1 MQEPGISKKYMCT
14 CIPTQNIKG
23 LSLLSLKVQWDGSSP
38 PSPPP
43 PPTHTHISAY
53 GMGTH
58 NNHWRGSSTL
68 GLHLETKTYYTYSR
82 SRKIQSD
89 TPGTPASL

>member
-1 MQEPGISKKYMCT
+1 MRT

-23 LSLLSLKVQWDGSSP
+23 LSLLSLKVQWDGSRP

-43 PPTHTHISAY
+43 PTHISAY

-68 GLHLETKTYYTYSR
+68 GLHLEQKLTTHIHDPGKS
-82 SRKIQSD
+82 KV
-89 TPGTPASL
+89 TPLVLQHHCNYFL